1 MMSKDMP
8 NENIVVL
15 TQSGIHLP
23 QTEKPIPPNTGQ
35 DNLMKHVK
43 AEIKVI
49 GTIQIL
55 CGLML
60 LSLGLLLAFSSF
72 SPQFTPAFSTLL
84 KSGYPFIGAFW
95 FVISGS
101 LSIATERKSSKTLV
115 KGSLITNILSCIS
128 AVVGFILLCINL
140 DGLDQATLKCNLD
153 KEAVPT
159 RHFYYGSDHGEECPM
174 ISASLTGLLILM
186 LVFTVLEFS
195 LGALATVLWW
205 KQTRSDFSGGVLFLP
220 RSAKKNSNVVNS
232 GYEELLRP

>member
-1 MMSKDMP
+1 MMSKNMP

-23 QTEKPIPPNTGQ
+23 PAEKPIPPNPEQ

-49 GTIQIL
+49 GSIQIL

-72 SPQFTPAFSTLL
+72 SPHFTPVFSNLL
-84 KSGYPFIGAFW
+84 KSGYPFIGALW

-101 LSIATERKSSKTLV
+101 LSIATEKKSTKSLV
-115 KGSLITNILSCIS
+115 KGSLVTNILSCIS

-140 DGLDQATLKCNLD
+140 LNLDKAALQCNLD
-153 KEAVPT
+153 KEVAPT
-159 RHFYYGSDHGEECPM
+159 RHYFYGSDHGEECPM
-174 ISASLTGLLILM
+174 ISASLIGLLILM

-195 LGALATVLWW
+195 LAVLATVLWW
-205 KQTRSDFSGGVLFLP
+205 KQAHSDFSGGVLFLP
-220 RSAKKNSNVVNS
+220 QGAKRNNVDY